1 MVPPPPPTLPSPPPV
16 ALPHALLVAV
26 RHREEE
32 GVEEGHSVEDL
43 EGEDEAE
50 GELPL
55 LPLVLGVGESMED
68 DEAKGVVVKVVV
80 RV

>member
-26 RHREEE
+26 RQREEE
-32 GVEEGHSVEDL
+32 GVEEGQSVEDL

-50 GELPL
+50 GELAL
-55 LPLVLGVGESMED
+55 LPLVLGVGE
-68 DEAKGVVVKVVV
+68 
-80 RV
+80 